1 MGPWSVD
8 SSKPNVRNGDTCGLD
23 ETYEF
28 DECVEDHGPGAH
40 GAHATFSFVDV
51 HVKTGAAMGLDEIW
65 KRYNA

>member
-1 MGPWSVD
+1 MDLTNAWKITGQ
-8 SSKPNVRNGDTCGLD
+8 
-23 ETYEF
+23 
-28 DECVEDHGPGAH
+28 